1 MISPDSRGG
10 PNLALITIVCGWTSV
25 GVALLGFSLLI
36 WSRRIKKV
44 GLGLD
49 DHLMTL
55 ALVTT
60 IALVAQTTW
69 AVVCEGQGDY
79 EAEVSGTKFALL
91 VRVGAFGL

>member
-10 PNLALITIVCGWTSV
+10 PNLALIIIVCGWTSV

-55 ALVTT
+55 ALVTP

-69 AVVCEGQGDY
+69 AIVSESQGDH
-79 EAEVSGTKFALL
+79 EAEVLGTKFALL
-91 VRVGAFGL
+91 VRVGAFSL